1 MTLLKNTYE
10 KENLYWEWGL
20 ILERGNLIEHASRNF
35 DFIPKVKFINLD
47 NESIYNQTL
56 VEKHNF
62 NKIEKNEK
70 LERLHYF
77 ANNLQKMT
85 DFGLI
90 HGDIKRSNVVFD
102 GIKLNLIDW
111 EPSFKLYYEALIKI
125 VTAVRLTFT
134 IFL

>member
-1 MTLLKNTYE
+1 
-10 KENLYWEWGL
+10 
-20 ILERGNLIEHASRNF
+20 
-35 DFIPKVKFINLD
+35 
-47 NESIYNQTL
+47 
-56 VEKHNF
+56 
-62 NKIEKNEK
+62 
-70 LERLHYF
+70 
-77 ANNLQKMT
+77 MT